1 MRNQT
6 LQILP
11 QNDFIEAV
19 TSADIDELL
28 QPFIESLKLRTDAGE
43 ISAATAVAY
52 ERGVRKFLAW
62 SVENTRNV
70 STSDAILHWKAAL
83 LNKKAHNDK
92 PYTPATVNAWLAGVK
107 ALCAWAV
114 TERRLPYNPAA
125 NSRGAKRQGTTQGHK
140 RESLTPEESR
150 RLVAMPDT
158 ETRQGVRDLAILA
171 VMLKTAL
178 RGISIHRANVE
189 DLQTIQG
196 LLVLNYQGKGRI
208 EKTEKAVIIDD
219 AVVKAETALRDWL
232 AVRGAVTGPLFVSL
246 SKRSMNKRLSLR
258 ALRGLVTGY
267 MKEAGV
273 VGNKSTHSQRHTA
286 ITKAVSSGQPLERVM
301 TMAGHANPATT
312 MIYYHEENRM
322 KDPVVA
328 HVKYDG

>member
-1 MRNQT
+1 
-6 LQILP
+6 
-11 QNDFIEAV
+11 
-19 TSADIDELL
+19 
-28 QPFIESLKLRTDAGE
+28 
-43 ISAATAVAY
+43 
-52 ERGVRKFLAW
+52 
-62 SVENTRNV
+62 
-70 STSDAILHWKAAL
+70 
-83 LNKKAHNDK
+83 
-92 PYTPATVNAWLAGVK
+92 
-107 ALCAWAV
+107 
-114 TERRLPYNPAA
+114 
-125 NSRGAKRQGTTQGHK
+125 
-140 RESLTPEESR
+140 
-150 RLVAMPDT
+150 MPDT

-219 AVVKAETALRDWL
+219 TVVKAETALRDWL

>member
-1 MRNQT
+1 MSNQT

-11 QNDFIEAV
+11 ENDLIEIV

-28 QPFIESLKLRTDAGE
+28 QPFIESLKLRTEAGE
-43 ISAATAVAY
+43 ISAATATAY

-70 STSDAILHWKAAL
+70 STSDAILRWKAAL
-83 LNKKAHNDK
+83 LNEKAHNDK

-114 TERRLPYNPAA
+114 TEHRLPYNPAA

-140 RESLTPEESR
+140 RENLTGEEVR
-150 RLVAMPDT
+150 RLVASPDT
-158 ETRQGVRDLAILA
+158 GTKQGLRDLAILT

-178 RGISIHRANVE
+178 RGISIHRADVE
-189 DLQTIQG
+189 DLQTVQG
-196 LLVLNYQGKGRI
+196 LLVLQYQGKGRL
-208 EKTEKAVIIDD
+208 EKMEKAVIMDD

-232 AVRGAVTGPLFVSL
+232 ALRGAASGPLFVSL

-258 ALRGLVTGY
+258 ALRDLVTGY
-267 MKEAGV
+267 MEKAGV
-273 VGNKSTHSQRHTA
+273 VGNKSTHSLRHTA

-322 KDPVVA
+322 KDPVEA
-328 HVKYDG
+328 HINYDE

>member
-92 PYTPATVNAWLAGVK
+92 PYTPATVNAGCPITRRRTPGARSARVPPRGTNVK
-107 ALCAWAV
+107 A
-114 TERRLPYNPAA
+114 
-125 NSRGAKRQGTTQGHK
+125 
-140 RESLTPEESR
+140 
-150 RLVAMPDT
+150 
-158 ETRQGVRDLAILA
+158 
-171 VMLKTAL
+171 
-178 RGISIHRANVE
+178 
-189 DLQTIQG
+189 
-196 LLVLNYQGKGRI
+196 
-208 EKTEKAVIIDD
+208 
-219 AVVKAETALRDWL
+219 
-232 AVRGAVTGPLFVSL
+232 
-246 SKRSMNKRLSLR
+246 
-258 ALRGLVTGY
+258 
-267 MKEAGV
+267 
-273 VGNKSTHSQRHTA
+273 
-286 ITKAVSSGQPLERVM
+286 
-301 TMAGHANPATT
+301 
-312 MIYYHEENRM
+312 
-322 KDPVVA
+322 
-328 HVKYDG
+328 